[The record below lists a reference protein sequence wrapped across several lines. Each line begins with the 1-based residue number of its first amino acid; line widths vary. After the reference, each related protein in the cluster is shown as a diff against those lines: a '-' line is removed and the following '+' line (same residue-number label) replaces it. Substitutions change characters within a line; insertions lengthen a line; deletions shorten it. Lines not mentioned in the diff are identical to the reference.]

1 VSAALEHFIAENQ
14 GWVAYAA
21 LALIAVGSGAA
32 LVLLWVTPG
41 SPARRNLDRYEAALD
56 KEIGFLLY
64 RTTGAR
70 ICRIQLALVAAALV
84 ATFLLQDAY
93 LLLLV
98 PLIAVTPL
106 AVLQRRRDKRT
117 ARLEEQLDGWLMVLS
132 NALKSSPS
140 LGEALATS
148 QTLSRAPMAEEL
160 DLVIKEIRL
169 GSPTDQ
175 ALRQMATRV
184 GSRTLWGAVATLLV
198 SRQTGGDVSRIIEDS
213 AETLREMAR
222 LEGVVKSKTADGRAQ
237 AYVLGALPFV
247 LLGAIHLIDP
257 HWLSALGDSAL
268 GYLLTAAAAVLWVLG
283 FLAARRILAVD
294 V

>member
-1 VSAALEHFIAENQ
+1 VSSGLERFVADSQ
-14 GWVAYAA
+14 GWIAYAA
-21 LALIAVGSGAA
+21 LVLIAVGGAAA

-41 SPARRNLDRYEAALD
+41 SPARRQLDRYEAALD

-64 RTTGAR
+64 RTSGKR
-70 ICRIQLALVAAALV
+70 ICRVQVTAIGAALVAA
-84 ATFLLQDAY
+84 FLLQDFF

-98 PLIAVTPL
+98 PLVAVTPL
-106 AVLQRRRDKRT
+106 AVLQRRRDKRI

-148 QTLSRAPMAEEL
+148 QTLSRAPISEEL

-169 GSPTDQ
+169 GSPTDH

-198 SRQTGGDVSRIIEDS
+198 SRQTGGDVSRIIEES

-222 LEGVVKSKTADGRAQ
+222 LEGVVKTKTADGRAQ

-247 LLGAIHLIDP
+247 LLGAIHMIDP

-268 GYLLTAAAAVLWVLG
+268 GYLLTAAAGALWVLG

>member
-1 VSAALEHFIAENQ
+1 VKASIDRFLAGNQ
-14 GWVAYAA
+14 SWIGYAA
-21 LALIAVGSGAA
+21 LGLIAIGGAAA
-32 LVLLWVTPG
+32 LVLMWFG
-41 SPARRNLDRYEAALD
+41 RDSGMRRRLLRYEAALD
-56 KEIGFLLY
+56 KEIGFLLL

-70 ICRIQLALVAAALV
+70 ISRIQLAATGAVLMAA
-84 ATFLLQDAY
+84 FLLEDFY

-98 PLIAVTPL
+98 PLIAGAPI
-106 AVLQRRRDKRT
+106 AVLQRRRDKRI
-117 ARLEEQLDGWLMVLS
+117 ARIELQLDGWLMVLS
-132 NALKSSPS
+132 NALKAAPS
-140 LGEALATS
+140 LGEALSTS
-148 QTLSRAPMAEEL
+148 QTLSRPPMSEEL

-169 GSPTDQ
+169 GSPTDH

-184 GSRTLWGAVATLLV
+184 NSRTLWGAVATLLV
-198 SRQTGGDVSRIIEDS
+198 SRQTGGDVSRIIEES

-222 LEGVVKSKTADGRAQ
+222 LEGVVKTKTADGRAQ

-247 LLGAIHLIDP
+247 LLAAIHFIDP

-268 GYLLTAAAAVLWVLG
+268 GYLLTAAAAALWVLG